1 MLIFKYQSNLIFA
14 DMQTWKDE
22 MSNNL
27 DRYRLTINKL
37 KNDINTKVGLIEK
50 NKASREMTRK
60 GLLLRYVY
68 LHVCHGSS

>member
-37 KNDINTKVGLIEK
+37 KNDINSKVGLIEK

-68 LHVCHGSS
+68 LHVFHGSS